1 MRKRPVGSCRLA
13 WLLTVVSKDSFE
25 GSRAG
30 LFAGNNA
37 NKSDVCAILFAET
50 SEKKRTY
57 GLADGS
63 EDTDKSLVQF
73 AERIEGKLAT
83 FDA

>member
-1 MRKRPVGSCRLA
+1 MRERPVGSCCLA
-13 WLLTVVSKDSFE
+13 RLLTVVSEDSFG
-25 GSRAG
+25 GSGAG
-30 LFAGNNA
+30 LCTGNNA

-73 AERIEGKLAT
+73 AERIEGKASD
-83 FDA
+83 F